1 MFSSKRTDE
10 TYYKIK
16 LAFSE
21 NVGPITYRDL
31 LKYFPTAREAVLH
44 LSEFA
49 NRGGRKRP
57 LKIASD
63 EYVEQQLETAE
74 KTGVEIL
81 TWDSD
86 LYPYLL
92 KEIEDRPPI
101 LFVKG
106 NSLLFRNTGIGIV
119 GSRNSSING
128 QNIAR
133 KISHDLAKNNYAVI
147 SGMALGIDKAAHE
160 GALKNTN
167 GKGGTIAVLG
177 TGIDYIYP
185 TENEA
190 LYHTLAEQGCIV
202 SELPFGTLP
211 RPHFFPRRNRIISG
225 MSVGVVVIEANKL
238 SGSLITAKC
247 ALEQNREVFAVPG
260 SPADSRSDG
269 PNKLIQDGAHLVTCA
284 EDIMRT
290 LDFDTTKMLFDS
302 VVGINPPK
310 SYTYIDEK
318 ALSDAREI
326 ILSLLSPEVIG
337 INQLIRNT
345 GLPTELVNVI
355 LVELEL
361 AGRIERFAGQQVS
374 LIYNNEW

>member
-31 LKYFPTAREAVLH
+31 LNYFSTAREAVLH

-63 EYVEQQLETAE
+63 EYVEQQLKIAE

-81 TWDSD
+81 TLDSD

-133 KISHDLAKNNYAVI
+133 KISHDLAKNNYTVI

-185 TENEA
+185 TENEE
-190 LYHTLAEQGCIV
+190 LYHTLTEQGCIV

-269 PNKLIQDGAHLVTCA
+269 PNKLIQEGAHLVTCA

-290 LDFDTTKMLFDS
+290 LDFDTTKILFDS
-302 VVGINPPK
+302 AVGTK
-310 SYTYIDEK
+310 SSKPYTYIDEK

-326 ILSLLSPEVIG
+326 ILSLLSPEVIS
-337 INQLIRNT
+337 INQLIRTT